1 MLFTSK
7 LSKKNGGLTMD
18 LNEITTL
25 EQYRKAWLKWQ
36 ETNSEDGAT
45 LSDDEILLA
54 WEADWKI
61 ASGEIEL

>member
-1 MLFTSK
+1 
-7 LSKKNGGLTMD
+7 MD

-36 ETNSEDGAT
+36 ETNPEDEAT
-45 LSDDEILLA
+45 LSDDDILLA
-54 WEADWKI
+54 WETDWKI